1 MAYRSYGKSRKSSK
15 SKKKYTEVERLAYN
29 MGRIKKG
36 LSNPNSRVYESY
48 VNGCN
53 DNKTSKKKKPLF

>member
-1 MAYRSYGKSRKSSK
+1 MAYGKYGKSKKFGK

-48 VNGCN
+48 VNGCQG
-53 DNKTSKKKKPLF
+53 KTTKNTKPLF

>member
-1 MAYRSYGKSRKSSK
+1 MAYRSYGNGRKSSK

-29 MGRIKKG
+29 MGRIKKS

-48 VNGCN
+48 VNGCQG
-53 DNKTSKKKKPLF
+53 KTTKNKKPLF

>member
-1 MAYRSYGKSRKSSK
+1 MAYRNYGKGRKSSK

-29 MGRIKKG
+29 IGRIKKG

-48 VNGCN
+48 VNGCQG
-53 DNKTSKKKKPLF
+53 KTTKNKKPLF

>member
-1 MAYRSYGKSRKSSK
+1 MAYRSYGKGRKSSK
-15 SKKKYTEVERLAYN
+15 QKKKFTEVERLAYN

-48 VNGCN
+48 QNGCN
-53 DNKTSKKKKPLF
+53 GKTTKNKKPLF

>member
-1 MAYRSYGKSRKSSK
+1 MAYRKYGKSKAPGK
-15 SKKKYTEVERLAYN
+15 KKKKYTEVERLAYN

-48 VNGCN
+48 VNGCKG
-53 DNKTSKKKKPLF
+53 KTTKNTKPLF

>member
-1 MAYRSYGKSRKSSK
+1 MAYAKYGKAKNLRKT
-15 SKKKYTEVERLAYN
+15 KKKYTEVERLAYN

-36 LSNPNSRVYESY
+36 LQNPNSRVYESY

-53 DNKTSKKKKPLF
+53 REITKNTKPLF